1 MNSSLLRFTKRASL
15 VMAMAIGLLAS
26 VPTQAQYVRHT
37 LITPAEKKS
46 YFNVP
51 NLSAAAHVQSLTL
64 DLAAFRAAAAPE
76 LRLSSVPVSSGIQV
90 DLDLTEFS
98 VFTPKAALTSTGI
111 NGEAPLP
118 TRSARLYKGTVV
130 GDPESYAYLAIG
142 DYDVVGSII
151 VRGKHYRIATDH
163 TVPAKSDQM
172 ALLSYPLA
180 DVDGP
185 LVRCGVN
192 DANEMGLGGL
202 RVSKEQYD
210 RLLQGSV
217 PVTVNFMVAGAF
229 ECDYE
234 YTQLFKDD
242 ANPLQAATD
251 YVSAIIGE
259 VSAIYER
266 DMNCQIRIGYLKIWT
281 SAAAAGYP
289 YTEATSMD
297 LALFQEREFWRANRA
312 DVPRG
317 FAHVLSGKAWK
328 NPIGI
333 AFLSVLCQPNNAQAY
348 SLITRLGTEQDV
360 TVVAHENGHM
370 FGSLH
375 THSCT
380 WNPAIDSCA
389 AAEGGSCFSSA
400 QITATNGTIMSYCAS
415 KELKFH
421 PKCAQVIRQNLLA
434 IGLPCVQPGRKVII
448 QPHLT
453 VLPKVKVNE
462 NRDSVLKDFYQNP
475 SISAVNV
482 TDLQITGVHSERFTI
497 LEGKPPFELK
507 SGETKDLK
515 VRYNSP
521 VEEPSFGTFTV
532 IHDGYNPPMS
542 VYFEAYAED
551 PQPDLAIRVN
561 PTKHDIDFGT
571 LRLGEER
578 DTSMSRIFY
587 NAGKAT
593 VRIDSTW
600 IIGPNRFDFQMTEGN
615 APFDINPGTS
625 SRGARFKFKPQD
637 TGRKEAYLVLQG
649 NSKGHQY
656 DTVVLHAFVKR
667 GPLLI
672 IGVNGLAVNFGE
684 RQKRVLYDTAFSRF
698 FYNAGSDLLG
708 IGLDVYGQDDKSFL
722 SGATGIHELLPE
734 EFLDLTISLF
744 DTTDGIKRAYLK
756 IDHIRYDTAG
766 ANDEIYK
773 SDTVQL
779 IAFVGNWASVPG
791 GSAYTSEGLT
801 IAPNPVSSFM
811 TVTFQPLDG
820 EEGRPFTLR
829 LTDIVGREVYRATER
844 FGSDA
849 TVIRI
854 STEGLPNGVYNL
866 VVETDKVKRLQRVN
880 VAR

>member
-1 MNSSLLRFTKRASL
+1 
-15 VMAMAIGLLAS
+15 MAIGLLAAI
-26 VPTQAQYVRHT
+26 PTDAQYLRHT
-37 LITPAEKKS
+37 LIRPAESKS

-51 NLSAAAHVQSLTL
+51 NLTAAAHVQPLTL
-64 DLAAFRAAAAPE
+64 DLVAFRAAAAPE
-76 LRLSSVPVSSGIQV
+76 LHLSAVPVSVGIMV

-98 VFTPKAALTSTGI
+98 VFTPTAALTSTGI

-118 TRSARLYKGTVV
+118 VRSARLYKGKVA

-142 DYDVVGSII
+142 DHDVIGSII

-163 TVPAKSDQM
+163 TVPANTDQM
-172 ALLSYPLA
+172 ALVSYPLA
-180 DVDGP
+180 DIAGS

-192 DANEMGLGGL
+192 DGNELALGGL
-202 RVSKEQYD
+202 RISKEQYD
-210 RLLQGSV
+210 RMLQGTV
-217 PVTVNFMVAGAF
+217 PITVNFMVAGAF

-234 YTQLFKDD
+234 YSQLFKND

-251 YVSAIIGE
+251 YVAEIVGE

-266 DMNCQIRIGYLKIWT
+266 DMNCQIRVGYLKIWT
-281 SAAAAGYP
+281 STAATGYP

-297 LALFQEREFWRANRA
+297 LALFQERDFWRANRA
-312 DVPRG
+312 GVPRG
-317 FAHVLSGKAWK
+317 FSHVLSGKAWK

-333 AFLSVLCQPNNAQAY
+333 AFLSVLCQPENAQAY

-370 FGSLH
+370 FGSVH
-375 THSCT
+375 TQSCT

-400 QITATNGTIMSYCAS
+400 QITPTTGTIMSYCAA

-462 NRDSVLKDFYQNP
+462 NRDSLLKDFYQNP
-475 SISAVNV
+475 SVSAVNV

-497 LEGKPPFELK
+497 LEGKPPFVLNA
-507 SGETKDLK
+507 GETKDLK
-515 VRYNSP
+515 IRYNSP

-551 PQPDLAIRVN
+551 PQPDLAIRVDA
-561 PTKHDIDFGT
+561 TKHDINFGT

-578 DTSMSRIFY
+578 DTTLSRMFY
-587 NAGKAT
+587 NAGRAT
-593 VRIDSTW
+593 VRVDSTW
-600 IIGPNRFDFQMTEGN
+600 IVGPDKFDFQMTEGN

-625 SRGARFKFKPQD
+625 VRSARFKFKPQD
-637 TGRKEAYLVLQG
+637 TGNKEAYLVLQG

-656 DTVVLHAFVKR
+656 DTVVLHANVKR

-684 RQKRVLYDTAFSRF
+684 RQKRVQYDTAFAKF
-698 FYNAGSDLLG
+698 FYNAGSDTLG
-708 IGLDVYGQDDKSFL
+708 LGVDVYGQDDKSFL
-722 SGATGIHELLPE
+722 SAVTGIHELAPGD
-734 EFLDLTISLF
+734 FLDLTISLY
-744 DTTDGIKRAYLK
+744 DTTDGIKRAFLK
-756 IDHIRYDTAG
+756 IDHIRYDTLG
-766 ANDEIYK
+766 TGDEIYK

-779 IAFVGNWASVPG
+779 IAFVGNWGSVPG
-791 GSAYTSEGLT
+791 GSAYTSEGMT
-801 IAPNPVSSFM
+801 VAPNPASNFM
-811 TVTFQPLDG
+811 NVTFKPLDG
-820 EEGRPFTLR
+820 EEGRSFTLR
-829 LTDIVGREVYRATER
+829 LTDITGREVYRKTDR
-844 FGSDA
+844 FGTDA
-849 TVIRI
+849 TVLRI
-854 STEGLPNGVYNL
+854 STEGFPNGIYNL